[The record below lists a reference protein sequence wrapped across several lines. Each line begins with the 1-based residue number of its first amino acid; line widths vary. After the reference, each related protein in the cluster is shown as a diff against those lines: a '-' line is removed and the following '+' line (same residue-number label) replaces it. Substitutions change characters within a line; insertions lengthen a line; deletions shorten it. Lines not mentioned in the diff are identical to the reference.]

1 MHEGPTE
8 PAICLE
14 RPTLANLPAL
24 ALPAGVGIACRRW
37 YPWSLTMNGM
47 KVIA

>member
-24 ALPAGVGIACRRW
+24 AFVVSDHEWHEGN
-37 YPWSLTMNGM
+37 SM
-47 KVIA
+47 KSAV

>member
-24 ALPAGVGIACRRW
+24 ALPTGVGIRGQRPRMA
-37 YPWSLTMNGM
+37 
-47 KVIA
+47 